1 MIWRQQIQRPQEMV
15 ESKGGNI
22 LSSLH
27 GGKLSS
33 MNQEED
39 LHQAL
44 TVVRS
49 RKGLGLVD
57 ANYYT

>member
-1 MIWRQQIQRPQEMV
+1 MV